1 MKKRT
6 YTVRRLLVAI
16 FALIWVGNA
25 PTFGQSNA
33 LTVPQSI
40 RLEHAAII
48 ERLTKEA
55 ARTDATGV
63 VAQKPLV
70 FIKDHFAR
78 EEEFVFPPLGLLD
91 DIAEGQLPD
100 DATIKIA
107 IEMAERTKKS
117 RASFHE
123 DHVTITSLMNE
134 LRESATKMRETDLVA
149 FASGVAAHN
158 LNEIEVVQPTTVMI
172 GEYLQLLPS
181 TPVHR

>member
-1 MKKRT
+1 MNERT
-6 YTVRRLLVAI
+6 YTFGRLLLATFAVICVAS
-16 FALIWVGNA
+16 A
-25 PTFGQSNA
+25 PAFGQSNA
-33 LTVPQSI
+33 LTIPQSI
-40 RLEHAAII
+40 RFEHAAII

-55 ARTDATGV
+55 ALPTAPGM
-63 VAQKPLV
+63 VARKALAV
-70 FIKDHFAR
+70 IKDHFAR

-91 DIAEGQLPD
+91 EIAEGRLPD

-117 RASFHE
+117 RASFYQ

-149 FASGVAAHN
+149 FASSIAAHN

-172 GEYLQLLPS
+172 GEYLRSKLPAS
-181 TPVHR
+181 R

>member
-1 MKKRT
+1 MNERT
-6 YTVRRLLVAI
+6 YTVGPVLLAISAILWVA
-16 FALIWVGNA
+16 NA
-25 PTFGQSNA
+25 PAFGQSNA

-40 RLEHAAII
+40 RVEHAAII

-55 ARTDATGV
+55 ARADATGV
-63 VAQKPLV
+63 VAQKALV

-91 DIAEGQLPD
+91 EIAEGQLPD

-134 LRESATKMRETDLVA
+134 LRESATKLRETDLVA
-149 FASGVAAHN
+149 FASSVAAHS
-158 LNEIEVVQPTTVMI
+158 LNEVEVVEPTTVMI
-172 GEYLQLLPS
+172 GEYLR
-181 TPVHR
+181 TKRHRTR